1 VQPAEAVI
9 TGADLGPF
17 FEAVVDA
24 SEEAVL
30 NSLLMAPTVTG
41 RSGHV
46 EHAIPVDDL
55 RRIFATG

>member
-1 VQPAEAVI
+1 M
-9 TGADLGPF
+9 
-17 FEAVVDA
+17 DA

-46 EHAIPVDDL
+46 EYAIPADAV
-55 RRIFATG
+55 RRILAAG

>member
-1 VQPAEAVI
+1 
-9 TGADLGPF
+9 
-17 FEAVVDA
+17 VDA

-41 RSGHV
+41 RASHV

-55 RRIFATG
+55 RRILATS